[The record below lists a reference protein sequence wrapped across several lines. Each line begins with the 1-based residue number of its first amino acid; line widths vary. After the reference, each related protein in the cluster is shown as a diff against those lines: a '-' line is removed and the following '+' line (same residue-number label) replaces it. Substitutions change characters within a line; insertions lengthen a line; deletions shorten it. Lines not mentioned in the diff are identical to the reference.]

1 MYVKHLAWCLARIQ
15 SILAAN
21 LVLLEKYSD
30 EKKDIGLNICKC
42 GGKKGSFCLLS
53 SFFEIPDDEEAMTI
67 SGSCR

>member
-30 EKKDIGLNICKC
+30 EKKDIGVNICKC
-42 GGKKGSFCLLS
+42 GGKTVDLFLFIIIIL
-53 SFFEIPDDEEAMTI
+53 
-67 SGSCR
+67 